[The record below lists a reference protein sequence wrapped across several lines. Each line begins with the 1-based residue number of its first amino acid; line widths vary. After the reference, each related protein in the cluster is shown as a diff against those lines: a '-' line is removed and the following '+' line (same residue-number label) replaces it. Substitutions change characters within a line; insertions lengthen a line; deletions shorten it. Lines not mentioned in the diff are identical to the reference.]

1 VSAHY
6 LHGRLTVTVAP
17 APEAQKRSIPVATT
31 APAIEAHASE
41 AAGTADTETEGEH
54 GATSA

>member
-1 VSAHY
+1 
-6 LHGRLTVTVAP
+6 
-17 APEAQKRSIPVATT
+17 VATT

-41 AAGTADTETEGEH
+41 DADTADSDDTADTETEGEH